1 MTHAWAHHCVCKVGC
16 RLPEEQERVQCQ
28 DCTISMNG
36 DKTRKTTASG
46 NGEKRVVRNR
56 VFPLYHCESLRNTV
70 ETEEGVEL

>member
-1 MTHAWAHHCVCKVGC
+1 MTHAWTHHCMCKVGC

-28 DCTISMNG
+28 DRTMSMNG

-46 NGEKRVVRNR
+46 NREKRVL
-56 VFPLYHCESLRNTV
+56 PLYHCESLRNTV